1 MEFKLKVNKRYKLND
16 GNEYV
21 LIGTYGNL
29 ATCKNKF
36 VVLVDD
42 IRWKRKTLTIQ
53 DFYEQVK

>member
-1 MEFKLKVNKRYKLND
+1 MEFKLKVNKRYKLDD

-21 LIGTYGNL
+21 LIGTHGNT

-53 DFYEQVK
+53 DFYKQVK